1 MNTISPLSRA
11 DRSAGRHRQH
21 MKMMTKVS
29 RSTILSLSTILSW
42 EAQMRIS
49 TLARTKSA
57 IILFVMLAL
66 ASQYAFA
73 QLPIETQRLRLQGA
87 TSGNAVILQVPS
99 AVTNYTL
106 TYPNAV
112 GTGSG
117 SFLFLGSSD
126 GQFKWSSA
134 VTTTGHIP
142 VWDATADGGTGS
154 IRWVGADSDLFPVW
168 SLNGNTLAAADKKL
182 GSLNSQPFDIVTDD
196 DARVT
201 FAANGDIS
209 INTANTGAN
218 TTIGRATGHTTT
230 VNGTTNINGGAN
242 TGVTTI
248 GNTAATSVDVLA
260 VTATINFNGGTGV
273 TNIGTGSTTGA
284 VTVGGT
290 GDQSITI
297 GTGAAVKTV
306 ALGSNNTT
314 SSTTILGGA
323 GGTLDLNNNAA
334 GSTTNIGSGTTAGTI
349 TVGGSANQ
357 TITIGA
363 GAAVKTVALG
373 SNNTTSTT
381 TILSGATGALNV
393 NVDNNSPTNINSG
406 TSQGAVTIGG
416 DAAQTIT
423 IGNGAAAKTVNLG
436 SSNTTSATNILG
448 GSGSVNV
455 NVATN
460 SNTNINTGAST
471 STIAIGN
478 ALSTTNVLGATNINT
493 SGATL
498 TSIGNSAGGADTRF
512 SGEIQMETDP
522 GDAGDVL
529 LSQGAGSTPA
539 WKDLN
544 DAIGIR
550 KIGFVTGLSAVLT
563 SNVTAITNL
572 AADDAIII
580 TMEGSTS
587 AVVPTVTARTTGASG
602 SFTVTFSAAY
612 TGSYSYMVM
621 RKRD

>member
-1 MNTISPLSRA
+1 
-11 DRSAGRHRQH
+11 
-21 MKMMTKVS
+21 
-29 RSTILSLSTILSW
+29 
-42 EAQMRIS
+42 MRIS
-49 TLARTKSA
+49 TMARRKGA
-57 IILFVMLAL
+57 VILFAMLAL

-126 GQFKWSSA
+126 GQFKWSSS
-134 VTTTGHIP
+134 VNTTGHIP

-168 SLNGNTLAAADKKL
+168 SLNGNTLAASDKKL
-182 GSLNSQPFDIVTDD
+182 GSINAQPFDIVTTN
-196 DARVT
+196 ATRVT
-201 FAANGDIS
+201 FAADGAIS
-209 INTANTGAN
+209 INATATGGAS
-218 TTIGRATGHTTT
+218 TTVGRAAGHTTT
-230 VNGTTNINGGAN
+230 IDGTTNINGGAN

-248 GNTAATSVDVLA
+248 GNAAAVSVDVLA
-260 VTATINFNGGTGV
+260 VTATINNNGGTGV
-273 TNIGTGSTTGA
+273 TNIGTGTTTGA
-284 VTVGGT
+284 VTIGGSGAQT
-290 GDQSITI
+290 IDI
-297 GTGAAVKTV
+297 GTGGAAKTV
-306 ALGSNNTT
+306 SLGSNNTT
-314 SSTTILGGA
+314 SSTTILGGDGGSLNANVNA
-323 GGTLDLNNNAA
+323 G
-334 GSTTNIGSGTTAGTI
+334 GSTTNIGSGSTTG
-349 TVGGSANQ
+349 
-357 TITIGA
+357 TITIGGNGA
-363 GAAVKTVALG
+363 QTISVGNGAAAKNVNLG

-381 TILSGATGALNV
+381 TVLSGATGALNV
-393 NVDNNSPTNINSG
+393 NVDNNSPTNINTG
-406 TSQGAVTIGG
+406 TSTGQVTIGG

-436 SSNTTSATNILG
+436 SSNTTSATNILS

-493 SGATL
+493 TGATL
-498 TSIGNSAGGADTRF
+498 TSIGNSVGGADTRF

-529 LSQGAGSTPA
+529 LSNGVGNTPS

-550 KIGFVTGLSAVLT
+550 KIGFVTGLSAAT
-563 SNVTAITNL
+563 TANVTAITNL

-580 TMEGSTS
+580 TMEGSS
-587 AVVPTVTARTTGASG
+587 NAVVPTVTARTPGASG
-602 SFTVTFSAAY
+602 QFTVTFSAAY
-612 TGSYSYMVM
+612 TGSFSYMVM